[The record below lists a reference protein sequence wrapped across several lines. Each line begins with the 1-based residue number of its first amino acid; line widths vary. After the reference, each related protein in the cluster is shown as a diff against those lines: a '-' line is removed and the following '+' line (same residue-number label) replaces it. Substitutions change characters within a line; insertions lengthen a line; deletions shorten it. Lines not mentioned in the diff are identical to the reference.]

1 MVLGG
6 SRWSHAAPLIGSSR
20 VLEPGELW
28 DLLSALGGEETG
40 HVPVVALTLDG
51 GARIDVFRAEQV
63 RSQPVAWRIRGFSG
77 ESPQLTEVRA
87 VLLGTTDGRAM
98 LMMGADQA
106 PAAGRSV
113 IDAKAETRPLADLA
127 DVIAQAVRRRFE

>member
-1 MVLGG
+1 
-6 SRWSHAAPLIGSSR
+6 

-28 DLLSALGGEETG
+28 DLLSALGGEETD

-51 GARIDVFRAEQV
+51 GAKLDVFRAEQV

-77 ESPQLTEVRA
+77 EGPQPTEVRA

-113 IDAKAETRPLADLA
+113 IDATAETRPLADLA
-127 DVIAQAVRRRFE
+127 DIIAQAVRRRFE